1 MKGKIDPL
9 LKTQPWKVLSVFYP
23 LESVLHRLELDGTVE
38 TAGRQVVFHED
49 SKNGWYDL
57 VAALRGVIQFHELA
71 ASRHSL
77 PIDLS
82 AMVRFANKLEAGSPI
97 FESDL
102 EAMKTCINSCKQQAM
117 KLRVSEAT
125 SIVDTVRISAELD
138 RLKGIAA

>member
-1 MKGKIDPL
+1 MKRIDPL
-9 LKTQPWKVLSVFYP
+9 LRHVPWKIAAVFFPLERVLSRI
-23 LESVLHRLELDGTVE
+23 EIDGTVE

-57 VAALRGVIQFHELA
+57 VAALRGVIQFHDLA

-97 FESDL
+97 FESDI
-102 EAMKTCINSCKQQAM
+102 EAMKTCINACKQQAM

-125 SIVDTVRISAELD
+125 SIVDTVRISAEMD